1 MKHIENKAAGVVSVV
16 LSLIIGAVMGAYI
29 LGVLAPEMTN
39 DTLSAATTQANT
51 DILDSGLSSMGLIAL
66 AGLVVVIGFIMK
78 SI

>member
-16 LSLIIGAVMGAYI
+16 LSLIMGAVMGAYI

-39 DTLSAATTQANT
+39 NTLSAATTQANT